1 MVAFL
6 RGVTEEQQPGAG
18 GVSPLERVAAVA
30 VVVGFTWYAEKAF
43 KALIRAL
50 S

>member
-1 MVAFL
+1 LFAV
-6 RGVTEEQQPGAG
+6 GVTEDSPPGAG
-18 GVSPLERVAAVA
+18 GIRPLGRVVAIA

-43 KALIRAL
+43 KALMDAL